1 VQSKRLSNISREC
14 GVTAGGIAAM
24 VSPYRSSEPYDEEVV
39 ARIEQQDVV
48 GPGGQVIRQD
58 VAVAEFVD
66 NVEAR
71 QSRALW
77 LENLIYFIFGGIA
90 LLIAMRVLLKAIGA
104 NPDNGFTN
112 FIYQLS
118 RLFVA
123 PFLTMV
129 NPIELSETAVFEV
142 ASVLAIIIY
151 MILAWLL
158 VRLMVLLFNRPAT
171 GVSATR
177 AVGRQNHL

>member
-1 VQSKRLSNISREC
+1 
-14 GVTAGGIAAM
+14 M
-24 VSPYRSSEPYDEEVV
+24 VAPHRSDDRYDEEVV
-39 ARIEQQDVV
+39 ARVEERDVV
-48 GPGGQVIRQD
+48 GPSGQVLRQD

-71 QSRALW
+71 QSRAAW

-104 NPDNGFTN
+104 NPENAFTN

-118 RLFVA
+118 RIFVA

-129 NPIELSETAVFEV
+129 DPIELGTTAMFEI
-142 ASVLAIIIY
+142 ASVLAIILY
-151 MILAWLL
+151 LILAWLL
-158 VRLMVLLFNRPAT
+158 VRLMILLFNRPAT
-171 GVSATR
+171 GVSASR
-177 AVGRQNHL
+177 SVGRQSHL

>member
-1 VQSKRLSNISREC
+1 
-14 GVTAGGIAAM
+14 M
-24 VSPYRSSEPYDEEVV
+24 VAPHRSDDRYDEEVV
-39 ARIEQQDVV
+39 ARIEERDVV
-48 GPGGQVIRQD
+48 GPGGQVLRQD

-71 QSRALW
+71 QSRAAW

-104 NPDNGFTN
+104 NPDNAFTN

-129 NPIELSETAVFEV
+129 EPIELGTTAMFEI
-142 ASVLAIIIY
+142 ASVLAIFFY
-151 MILAWLL
+151 LILAWLL
-158 VRLMVLLFNRPAT
+158 VRLMILLFNRPAT
-171 GVSATR
+171 GVSASR
-177 AVGRQNHL
+177 SVGRQSHL

>member
-1 VQSKRLSNISREC
+1 
-14 GVTAGGIAAM
+14 M
-24 VSPYRSSEPYDEEVV
+24 VNTHQPGDRYDEEVV
-39 ARIEQQDVV
+39 ARVEQRDVV
-48 GPGGQVIRQD
+48 GPGGQVLRQD

-71 QSRALW
+71 QSRAAW

-90 LLIAMRVLLKAIGA
+90 LLIALRVLLKAIGA

-112 FIYQLS
+112 LIYRLS
-118 RLFVA
+118 HLFVA
-123 PFLTMV
+123 PFASMFD
-129 NPIELSETAVFEV
+129 PIALGTNAVFEV

-151 MILAWLL
+151 LIVAWLL
-158 VRLMVLLFNRPAT
+158 VRLMILLFNRPAS

-177 AVGRQNHL
+177 SIGRQSHL

>member
-1 VQSKRLSNISREC
+1 
-14 GVTAGGIAAM
+14 M
-24 VSPYRSSEPYDEEVV
+24 VVPRRSDDRYDEEVV
-39 ARIEQQDVV
+39 ARIEERDVV
-48 GPGGQVIRQD
+48 GPGGQVLRQD

-71 QSRALW
+71 QSRAAW
-77 LENLIYFIFGGIA
+77 VENLIYFIFGGIA

-104 NPDNGFTN
+104 NPDNAFTN

-123 PFLTMV
+123 PFLTMID
-129 NPIELSETAVFEV
+129 PIELGTTAMFEI

-151 MILAWLL
+151 LILAWLL
-158 VRLMVLLFNRPAT
+158 VRLMILLFNRPAT
-171 GVSATR
+171 GVSASR
-177 AVGRQNHL
+177 SVGRQNHL

>member
-1 VQSKRLSNISREC
+1 
-14 GVTAGGIAAM
+14 M
-24 VSPYRSSEPYDEEVV
+24 VAPYRAGEPYDEEVV
-39 ARIEQQDVV
+39 ARVEQQDIV
-48 GPGGQVIRQD
+48 GPGGQVVRQD

-71 QSRALW
+71 QSRTLW
-77 LENLIYFIFGGIA
+77 LENLIYFIFGAIS

-104 NPDNGFTN
+104 NPENGFTN
-112 FIYQLS
+112 FIYAFS
-118 RLFVA
+118 HLFVA

-129 NPIELSETAVFEV
+129 NPIAVGDTAVFEI

-151 MILAWLL
+151 LILAWLL

-171 GVSATR
+171 GISATR
-177 AVGRQNHL
+177 SVGRQNHL

>member
-1 VQSKRLSNISREC
+1 
-14 GVTAGGIAAM
+14 M
-24 VSPYRSSEPYDEEVV
+24 VAPHRSDDRYDEEVV
-39 ARIEQQDVV
+39 ARIEERDVV
-48 GPGGQVIRQD
+48 GPGGQVLRQD

-71 QSRALW
+71 QSRAAW
-77 LENLIYFIFGGIA
+77 VENLIYFIFGGIA

-104 NPDNGFTN
+104 NPENAFTN

-129 NPIELSETAVFEV
+129 DPIELGTTAMFEI
-142 ASVLAIIIY
+142 ASVLAIIFYLIF
-151 MILAWLL
+151 AWLL
-158 VRLMVLLFNRPAT
+158 VRLMILLFNRPAS
-171 GVSATR
+171 GVSASR
-177 AVGRQNHL
+177 SVGRQSHL

>member
-1 VQSKRLSNISREC
+1 
-14 GVTAGGIAAM
+14 M
-24 VSPYRSSEPYDEEVV
+24 VAPHRSDDRYDEEVV
-39 ARIEQQDVV
+39 ARIEERDVV
-48 GPGGQVIRQD
+48 GPGGQVLRQD

-71 QSRALW
+71 QSRAAW
-77 LENLIYFIFGGIA
+77 VENLIYFIFGGIA

-104 NPDNGFTN
+104 NPDNAFTN

-129 NPIELSETAVFEV
+129 DPIELGTTAMFEI

-151 MILAWLL
+151 LILAWLL
-158 VRLMVLLFNRPAT
+158 VRLMILLFNRPAT
-171 GVSATR
+171 GVSASR
-177 AVGRQNHL
+177 SVGRQNHL

>member
-1 VQSKRLSNISREC
+1 M
-14 GVTAGGIAAM
+14 A
-24 VSPYRSSEPYDEEVV
+24 SPYRPDERYDEEVV
-39 ARIEQQDVV
+39 ARIEERDVV
-48 GPGGQVIRQD
+48 GPGGQVLRQD

-71 QSRALW
+71 QSRTLW

-104 NPDNGFTN
+104 NPENAFTN

-129 NPIELSETAVFEV
+129 NPIELGATAMFEI
-142 ASVLAIIIY
+142 ASVLAIIVYLIV
-151 MILAWLL
+151 AWLI
-158 VRLMVLLFNRPAT
+158 VRLMILLFNRPAT
-171 GVSATR
+171 GVSASRT
-177 AVGRQNHL
+177 VGRQSHL

>member
-1 VQSKRLSNISREC
+1 
-14 GVTAGGIAAM
+14 M
-24 VSPYRSSEPYDEEVV
+24 VAPHRSDDRYDEEVV
-39 ARIEQQDVV
+39 ARIEERDVV
-48 GPGGQVIRQD
+48 GPGGQVLRQD

-71 QSRALW
+71 QSRAAW
-77 LENLIYFIFGGIA
+77 VENLIYFIFGGIA

-104 NPDNGFTN
+104 NPENAFTN

-129 NPIELSETAVFEV
+129 DPIELGTTAMFEI
-142 ASVLAIIIY
+142 ASVLAIVIY
-151 MILAWLL
+151 LIFAWLL
-158 VRLMVLLFNRPAT
+158 VRLMILLFNRPAT
-171 GVSATR
+171 GVSASR
-177 AVGRQNHL
+177 SVGRQGHL

>member
-1 VQSKRLSNISREC
+1 M
-14 GVTAGGIAAM
+14 A
-24 VSPYRSSEPYDEEVV
+24 SPYRNRAGEPYDEEVV
-39 ARIEQQDVV
+39 ARVEQQDVI
-48 GPGGQVIRQD
+48 GPGGQVLRQD

-104 NPDNGFTN
+104 NPENGFTN
-112 FIYQLS
+112 FIYQAS
-118 RLFVA
+118 RIFVA

-129 NPIELSETAVFEV
+129 EPIELGQTAMFEI
-142 ASVLAIIIY
+142 ASVLAIIFY
-151 MILAWLL
+151 LILAWLL
-158 VRLMVLLFNRPAT
+158 VRLMILLFNRPAT
-171 GVSATR
+171 GVSASR
-177 AVGRQNHL
+177 SVGRQSHL